1 VTAGRGDVRLSQRL
15 GDALKEP
22 FADIWARYRG

>member
-1 VTAGRGDVRLSQRL
+1 VTGDRGDVRLLRRI

-22 FADIWARYRG
+22 FADIWARYPR